1 MSAEKFR
8 CFAVSH
14 NKPMKEDRYNEVF
27 NVYVE
32 GTELTINGLESGPL
46 FKDLDSHQ
54 AYAIV
59 NLVNSAFGLGKRVG
73 EMMEKGRLATLF
85 GITPTSKPQTEMP
98 FDFTHLME
106 SAK

>member
-59 NLVNSAFGLGKRVG
+59 NLVNSAFGLGKRASRHLV
-73 EMMEKGRLATLF
+73 RYYTN
-85 GITPTSKPQTEMP
+85 IQTSNRNA
-98 FDFTHLME
+98 L
-106 SAK
+106 